1 MNNEKVHRPILIPAD
16 SQLRNKSVAAASIL
30 IVAPAFL
37 IWALPSSQE
46 YLLKLFS
53 ENDSRTVFS
62 LLILFYSLFSILAI
76 MLITTGTNLLQT
88 ARKIHQSGRFPAPDM
103 RVIRDTWLVSGG
115 RATFISYLLTA
126 TGLLLFIGGGSVPYY
141 FHNLLLQLL
150 VPIS

>member
-1 MNNEKVHRPILIPAD
+1 MNNKKLNRPTLIRAD
-16 SQLRNKSVAAASIL
+16 SHLRNKWLTAISIMV
-30 IVAPAFL
+30 IVPVYLLWVLPPA
-37 IWALPSSQE
+37 QE
-46 YLLKLFS
+46 YLAKLFS
-53 ENDSRTVFS
+53 DNDSRTAFS
-62 LLILFYSLFSILAI
+62 LLIIFYSLFSILAI
-76 MLITTGTNLLQT
+76 MLITTGMHLIQA
-88 ARKIHQSGRFPAPDM
+88 ARKVHKSGHFPAPDM

>member
-1 MNNEKVHRPILIPAD
+1 MNIEKVHRPILIPAD

-53 ENDSRTVFS
+53 ENNSRTVFS

-76 MLITTGTNLLQT
+76 MLITTGTTLIQT
-88 ARKIHQSGRFPAPDM
+88 ARKIHQSRRFPAPDM
-103 RVIRDTWLVSGG
+103 RVIRDTWLVTGG
-115 RATFISYLLTA
+115 RAKYIAYLLTA
-126 TGLLLFIGGGSVPYY
+126 TGLLLFIGGASVPYY